1 MLTFQWKPLS
11 PRFSPDISR
20 ILTLRM
26 HERRISQ
33 RNTDAANPTPRPR
46 LPPRQVPQPWLGT
59 RYGRRVSLG
68 KADLVWRVGG
78 PLLLPFIHAPSSSLP
93 WCSSRAPALPPIFL
107 NHTAYLGYPMC
118 WHERQAHSRSQ
129 CSHVGCVVQ
138 LQTYL

>member
-59 RYGRRVSLG
+59 RCGPMDGRRVSLG

-78 PLLLPFIHAPSSSLP
+78 PLLLPFIHAPSDRL
-93 WCSSRAPALPPIFL
+93 RL
-107 NHTAYLGYPMC
+107 YLGVP
-118 WHERQAHSRSQ
+118 RARPP
-129 CSHVGCVVQ
+129 SH
-138 LQTYL
+138 LSSSTILPTYVLA

>member
-59 RYGRRVSLG
+59 RCGPMDGRRVSLG

-107 NHTAYLGYPMC
+107 NHT
-118 WHERQAHSRSQ
+118 
-129 CSHVGCVVQ
+129 
-138 LQTYL
+138 TYLCVGMSDKYARARSART